1 MELFVILA
9 AIAEAVL
16 IVGTTTA
23 GSGDGG
29 SDAGAS

>member
-9 AIAEAVL
+9 AIVEAVL
-16 IVGTTTA
+16 VVGSTTA